1 MYIYTN
7 IPPAESLYC
16 CSYLFVFRADHLG
29 LEDLS
34 GKKKK
39 NTVKKTKDPIKTM
52 DCGSEERVTQSRNK
66 NGYEASPKVFI
77 TQQLGKCKLKT
88 TWQFYFIPSRMAKI

>member
-77 TQQLGKCKLKT
+77 IPAIREMQIKNYLAIL
-88 TWQFYFIPSRMAKI
+88 FYPKQNG